1 MWAAGTALP
10 RLKHMHIRIVSILLA
25 AVAALVVG
33 PAAAQQQRG
42 ATARLTDM
50 QGSVLVSQG
59 DAMVPAVNGQ
69 RIASGT
75 RVVTAKGGRVVVRY
89 DGGCDVILKE
99 SQRFIVHD
107 GECACLAG
115 EDDAQANR
123 DPVARLSD
131 LEGNVLVSR
140 DDAMIAAATDQR
152 VASGT
157 RVLTTAGAGVVVNFD
172 NGCDV
177 RLKENERFTVRVADC
192 RCLVGEVAQ
201 VGPAPGE
208 AVAGAGTAE
217 TTLRLIG
224 VGVFGVGAY
233 EFFKKPS
240 VSPN

>member
-1 MWAAGTALP
+1 MD
-10 RLKHMHIRIVSILLA
+10 IRIACTLLA
-25 AVAALVVG
+25 AAAVLVTGV
-33 PAAAQQQRG
+33 AAAQQQRG
-42 ATARLTDM
+42 AMARLTDM

-69 RIASGT
+69 RIATGT
-75 RVVTAKGGRVVVRY
+75 RVVTGKGARVVVRY
-89 DGGCDVILKE
+89 DGGCDVTLKE
-99 SQRFIVHD
+99 SQRFTVHD

-115 EDDAQANR
+115 EDDSQASR
-123 DPVARLSD
+123 DPVARLID

-140 DDAMIAAATDQR
+140 DDAMVAAARDQR
-152 VASGT
+152 VASGA

-192 RCLVGEVAQ
+192 RCLLGEVAQ

-208 AVAGAGTAE
+208 AVAGAGANDAA
-217 TTLRLIG
+217 LRLIG
-224 VGVFGVGAY
+224 AGAIGVGVY
-233 EFFKKPS
+233 EYFRKPS